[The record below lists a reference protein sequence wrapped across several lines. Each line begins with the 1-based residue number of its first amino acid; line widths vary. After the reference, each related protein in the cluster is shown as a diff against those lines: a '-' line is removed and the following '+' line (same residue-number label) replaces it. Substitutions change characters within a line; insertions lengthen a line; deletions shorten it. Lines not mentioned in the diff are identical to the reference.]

1 MDWFL
6 YGSDLRLE
14 RVKSINITQILY
26 ESVSRLWNQISLFIK
41 QFKLTK
47 FWRKILDIFFLM
59 SVLDYLFGLIHLVR
73 TQNFP
78 KISFFVLPDTCTCAY
93 QGVRNISF
101 LKNFAYMLHEWSF
114 SVGAHGYTQLLLLN
128 RSYSFSSKNY
138 WFLTS

>member
-6 YGSDLRLE
+6 YGRDLPLE

-26 ESVSRLWNQISLFIK
+26 ESVPRLWNQISLFIK

-47 FWRKILDIFFLM
+47 MWRKILDIFFRM

-78 KISFFVLPDTCTCAY
+78 KI
-93 QGVRNISF
+93 
-101 LKNFAYMLHEWSF
+101 
-114 SVGAHGYTQLLLLN
+114 
-128 RSYSFSSKNY
+128 
-138 WFLTS
+138 

>member
-1 MDWFL
+1 MEWFL

-78 KISFFVLPDTCTCAY
+78 KI
-93 QGVRNISF
+93 
-101 LKNFAYMLHEWSF
+101 
-114 SVGAHGYTQLLLLN
+114 
-128 RSYSFSSKNY
+128 
-138 WFLTS
+138 

>member
-26 ESVSRLWNQISLFIK
+26 ESVSRKQFK

-47 FWRKILDIFFLM
+47 IWRKILDIFFLM

-78 KISFFVLPDTCTCAY
+78 KI
-93 QGVRNISF
+93 
-101 LKNFAYMLHEWSF
+101 
-114 SVGAHGYTQLLLLN
+114 
-128 RSYSFSSKNY
+128 
-138 WFLTS
+138 